1 MLLWQDELNPR
12 VRCAFGNVYGRG
24 RLRLEKFK
32 MFYISS
38 DEEFVKGFTR
48 VSLSNDLILPEK
60 MAASRHFG
68 QKKRIEVVLL
78 NTHKIE

>member
-1 MLLWQDELNPR
+1 
-12 VRCAFGNVYGRG
+12 
-24 RLRLEKFK
+24 